1 MEINKWNILLITTK
15 TCFRVMVLLNGK
27 SFKNTIIK
35 HVDYRNLLKACVP
48 TLTKWTRIL

>member
-27 SFKNTIIK
+27 SFK
-35 HVDYRNLLKACVP
+35 DYHQACRLLQFA
-48 TLTKWTRIL
+48 